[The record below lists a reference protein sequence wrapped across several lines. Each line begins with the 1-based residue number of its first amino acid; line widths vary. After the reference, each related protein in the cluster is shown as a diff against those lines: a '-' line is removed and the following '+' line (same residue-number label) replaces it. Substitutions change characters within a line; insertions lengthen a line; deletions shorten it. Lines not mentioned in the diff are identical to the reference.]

1 MSEIENELKELVVN
15 YKKVING
22 SESDRGLG
30 LDDAQNLNSVI
41 KIVYDKFEESIDVF
55 NKEFG
60 SQVLY
65 IEKLSVEVFKLL
77 LNFEDINSCFLLKS
91 QNKLVFVFNEGI
103 NQITFFG
110 KNKSIKNQN
119 VNPGFVQLFKLTVVT
134 AKSTTEFKD
143 NTGRPINIEEVILQI
158 IRWLVS

>member
-1 MSEIENELKELVVN
+1 MTDIENELKELVVN

-22 SESDRGLG
+22 SDSDRGLG

-41 KIVYDKFEESIDVF
+41 KIVYEKFEESIDVF

-119 VNPGFVQLFKLTVVT
+119 VNPRFVQLFKLTVVT

-143 NTGRPINIEEVILQI
+143 NTGRPIKIEEVILQI